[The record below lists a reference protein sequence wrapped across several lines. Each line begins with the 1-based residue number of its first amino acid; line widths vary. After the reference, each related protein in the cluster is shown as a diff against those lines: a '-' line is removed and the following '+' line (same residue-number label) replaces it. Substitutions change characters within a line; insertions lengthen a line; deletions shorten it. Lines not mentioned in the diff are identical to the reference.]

1 MNMTDTFIDRPDL
14 VEIGDAFDSLQAD
27 PVLVEIAKT
36 NLIEQTSWDSLKK
49 TIQKTLTE
57 QHQLMAHKIPND
69 QTKQHIDKLC
79 LDIDHILQDQ
89 SHCPFTI
96 QRVCELVIH
105 PACYYKMYIKY
116 LRAVQKVISIRS
128 SYEDYSYRPPAETM
142 EEDEDEEE
150 EEEEEEDEEEDMLD
164 DIFENLKAVKVEES
178 RTDLTDFSKH
188 KVVMSAP
195 DEDEI
200 METH

>member
-57 QHQLMAHKIPND
+57 QHRLMADKIPND
-69 QTKQHIDKLC
+69 LTKQHIDKLC

-89 SHCPFTI
+89 PHCPFTI
-96 QRVCELVIH
+96 QRICELVIH
-105 PACYYKMYIKY
+105 PACYYRMYIKY
-116 LRAVQKVISIRS
+116 LRAIQKVISIRS
-128 SYEDYSYRPPAETM
+128 SYEDYSYKPPTEM
-142 EEDEDEEE
+142 IEEDEE
-150 EEEEEEDEEEDMLD
+150 EEEEEEDEEEDLLD
-164 DIFENLKAVKVEES
+164 DMFENLQTMKVEES

-188 KVVMSAP
+188 KLAMSAS